1 MAPWTVSFGT
11 RVLLVDGDE
20 ERLMRA
26 VALLE
31 KLVDADRANETG
43 VHTDEGEAVSGK
55 FPPRPRREGLP
66 ALELVPAVQ
75 FISAEELRGSS
86 MLEGWNGAVD
96 LVKVDIDSID
106 CEALRAVLHRVT
118 PAVIVIE
125 TAAHLPPPFKYS
137 MFRRDGAKS
146 AYFGCSLSYQVRML
160 EPAFSLILYTG
171 FDSVF
176 VRSDL
181 APALEKLP
189 PGRLFPWTSWTPRFP
204 ADEVDCF
211 RRASSPRYVAGSR
224 QLPCLQEWVLGE
236 PADVFTEVWQSVA
249 GAANGPFSLS
259 F

>member
-43 VHTDEGEAVSGK
+43 VPSDEGEAVSGK

-86 MLEGWNGAVD
+86 MLEGFGAVD

-106 CEALRAVLHRVT
+106 CEALRAVLCLQIGPHDDTATEIVRVT
-118 PAVIVIE
+118 GKLGREHQHHVLRLHNLCLARKSRARENARILTIDRHSRHILTE
-125 TAAHLPPPFKYS
+125 
-137 MFRRDGAKS
+137 AKAMS
-146 AYFGCSLSYQVRML
+146 
-160 EPAFSLILYTG
+160 
-171 FDSVF
+171 
-176 VRSDL
+176 
-181 APALEKLP
+181 
-189 PGRLFPWTSWTPRFP
+189 
-204 ADEVDCF
+204 
-211 RRASSPRYVAGSR
+211 RA
-224 QLPCLQEWVLGE
+224 
-236 PADVFTEVWQSVA
+236 
-249 GAANGPFSLS
+249 
-259 F
+259 